1 MKECIER
8 VLSLP
13 QLTPSEE
20 VNAAFTK
27 LVETVVAHGKEP
39 LLCDEDIRHQVQQ
52 RCAVAEGKL
61 ERYWSRRITAADNP
75 WAKLEEFP
83 YHENYKEL
91 TRREIGLLGRTGLQL
106 CGCSSEVAMIGSG
119 PLPLTGWW
127 LHRLTGARIT
137 HVDASD
143 EAIEL
148 SRGLAASLDWL
159 GEFVTGLGQS
169 VALDEGRYDAI
180 YVAGLAGETL
190 AEKQAIVDH
199 VRPALKPDGR
209 LIARG
214 AYGARTLLYPGFDA
228 DAMKDVQLMEEYHP
242 TDEVINSVFVYKQAA

>member
-1 MKECIER
+1 MDKCIER

-13 QLTPSEE
+13 RLTPSEE
-20 VNAAFTK
+20 VNAAFTE
-27 LVETVVAHGKEP
+27 LVDAVVAHGEEP
-39 LLCDEDIRHQVQQ
+39 LLCDENRRHQVQQ

-61 ERYWSRRITAADNP
+61 EQYWSRRITKADNP
-75 WAKLEEFP
+75 WAELGEFP

-91 TRREIGLLGRTGLQL
+91 TRCEIGLLGRAGLWL
-106 CGCSSEVAMIGSG
+106 CDSSEVAMIGSG

-127 LHRLTGARIT
+127 LHQLTGARIT
-137 HVDASD
+137 HIDASD

-148 SRGLAASLDWL
+148 SRGLAAALDWP
-159 GEFVTGLGQS
+159 GEFMTGLGQS
-169 VALDEGRYDAI
+169 VALDEGRYDVI

-209 LIARG
+209 LLARG

-228 DAMKDVQLMEEYHP
+228 HAFEGVQLMEEYHP
-242 TDEVINSVFVYKQAA
+242 TDDIINSVFVYKPVQ

>member
-1 MKECIER
+1 MNECIER

-20 VNAAFTK
+20 VNAAFTE
-27 LVETVVAHGKEP
+27 LVEKVVAHGKEP
-39 LLCDEDIRHQVQQ
+39 LLCDEDIRRQVQR
-52 RCAVAEGKL
+52 RCAVAEGEL
-61 ERYWSRRITAADNP
+61 EQYWSRRITGADNP
-75 WAKLEEFP
+75 WAELGAFP
-83 YHENYKEL
+83 YHENYEEL

-106 CGCSSEVAMIGSG
+106 CSSSEVAMIGSG

-127 LHRLTGARIT
+127 LHQSTGARIT

-143 EAIEL
+143 KAIEL
-148 SRGLAASLDWL
+148 SRGLAAALDWP

-169 VALDEGRYDAI
+169 VVLDEGWYDAI

-199 VRPALKPDGR
+199 VLPALKPDGR

-228 DAMKDVQLMEEYHP
+228 DALEGVQLMEEYHP

>member
-1 MKECIER
+1 MDKCIER

-20 VNAAFTK
+20 VNAAFTE
-27 LVETVVAHGKEP
+27 LVDAVVAHGKEP
-39 LLCDEDIRHQVQQ
+39 LLRDEDIRRQVQQ

-61 ERYWSRRITAADNP
+61 EQYWSRRITKADNP
-75 WAKLEEFP
+75 WAELGEFP
-83 YHENYKEL
+83 YHENYEKL
-91 TRREIGLLGRTGLQL
+91 TRREIGLLERAGLWL
-106 CGCSSEVAMIGSG
+106 CDSSEVAMIGSG

-127 LHRLTGARIT
+127 LHQLTGARIT
-137 HVDASD
+137 HIDASD

-148 SRGLAASLDWL
+148 SRGLATALDWQCK
-159 GEFVTGLGQS
+159 FVTGLGQS

-199 VRPALKPDGR
+199 VRPALTPDGR

-214 AYGARTLLYPGFDA
+214 AYGVRTLLYPGFAA
-228 DAMKDVQLMEEYHP
+228 DAMKGVQLVEEYHP
-242 TDEVINSVFVYKQAA
+242 TDKVINSVFVYKPVQ

>member
-1 MKECIER
+1 MDKCIER

-13 QLTPSEE
+13 RLTPSEE
-20 VNAAFTK
+20 ANAAFTE
-27 LVETVVAHGKEP
+27 LVEAVVAHGEEP
-39 LLCDEDIRHQVQQ
+39 LLCDEDIRRQVQQ
-52 RCAVAEGKL
+52 RCAAAEGAL
-61 ERYWSRRITAADNP
+61 ERHWSRRIAESDNP
-75 WAKLEEFP
+75 WAELEAFP

-91 TRREIGLLGRTGLQL
+91 TRREIGLLGRTGLRL

-127 LHRLTGARIT
+127 LHQLTGARIT

-148 SRGLAASLDWL
+148 SRGLAAALDWP
-159 GEFVTGLGQS
+159 GEFVTGPGQS

-209 LIARG
+209 LLARG
-214 AYGARTLLYPGFDA
+214 AYGVRTLLYPGFDA
-228 DAMKDVQLMEEYHP
+228 DAIEGVQLMEEYHP
-242 TDEVINSVFVYKQAA
+242 TDGVINSVFVYKQAA

>member
-1 MKECIER
+1 MDKCIER

-27 LVETVVAHGKEP
+27 LVDTVVAHGKEP
-39 LLCDEDIRHQVQQ
+39 LLCDEDICHQVQR
-52 RCAVAEGKL
+52 RCAAAEGEL
-61 ERYWSRRITAADNP
+61 ERHWSGRITEADNP
-75 WAKLEEFP
+75 WAELGEFP
-83 YHENYKEL
+83 YYENYKEL
-91 TRREIGLLGRTGLQL
+91 TRREIGLLGRTGLRL

-127 LHRLTGARIT
+127 LHQLTGARIT

-148 SRGLAASLDWL
+148 SCGLAAVLNWPCK
-159 GEFVTGLGQS
+159 FVTGLGQS
-169 VALDEGRYDAI
+169 VVLDEGRYDAI

-228 DAMKDVQLMEEYHP
+228 HAFEGVRLMEEYHP
-242 TDEVINSVFVYKQAA
+242 TDEVINSVFVYKPVQ

>member
-1 MKECIER
+1 MNECIER

-20 VNAAFTK
+20 VNAAFTE
-27 LVETVVAHGKEP
+27 LVETVVAHGEEP
-39 LLCDEDIRHQVQQ
+39 LLYDENRRHQVQQ
-52 RCAVAEGKL
+52 RCAVAEGEL
-61 ERYWSRRITAADNP
+61 ERHWSGRITEADNP
-75 WAKLEEFP
+75 WAKLGEFP

-106 CGCSSEVAMIGSG
+106 YGCSSEVAMIGSG

-127 LHRLTGARIT
+127 LHQLTGARIT
-137 HVDASD
+137 HIDASD

-148 SRGLAASLDWL
+148 SRGLAAALDWP

-169 VALDEGRYDAI
+169 VALDERRYDAI

-209 LIARG
+209 LLARG

-228 DAMKDVQLMEEYHP
+228 DAIEGVQLAEEYHP
-242 TDEVINSVFVYKQAA
+242 TDGVINSVFVYKPVQ

>member
-1 MKECIER
+1 MDKCIER

-20 VNAAFTK
+20 VNAVFTE
-27 LVETVVAHGKEP
+27 LVDAVVAHGKEP
-39 LLCDEDIRHQVQQ
+39 LLRDEDIRRQVQQ

-61 ERYWSRRITAADNP
+61 EQYWSRRITKADNP
-75 WAKLEEFP
+75 WAEPGEFP
-83 YHENYKEL
+83 YHENYEKL
-91 TRREIGLLGRTGLQL
+91 TRREIELLGRTGLWL

-119 PLPLTGWW
+119 PLPLTGLW
-127 LHRLTGARIT
+127 LHQLTGAQIT

-148 SRGLAASLDWL
+148 SRGLAAALDWP
-159 GEFVTGLGQS
+159 GKFVTGLGQS
-169 VALDEGRYDAI
+169 VALDEGRYDVI

-199 VRPALKPDGR
+199 VRPALTPDGR
-209 LIARG
+209 LLARG

-228 DAMKDVQLMEEYHP
+228 DAMKGVQLMEEYHP
-242 TDEVINSVFVYKQAA
+242 TDDIINSVFVYKPVQ

>member
-20 VNAAFTK
+20 VNAAFTE
-27 LVETVVAHGKEP
+27 LVDAVVAHGEEP
-39 LLCDEDIRHQVQQ
+39 LLYDENRRHQVQQ
-52 RCAVAEGKL
+52 RCAVAEGEL
-61 ERYWSRRITAADNP
+61 ERHWSRRITKADNP
-75 WAKLEEFP
+75 WAELGEFP

-91 TRREIGLLGRTGLQL
+91 TRREIGLLGRSGLWL
-106 CGCSSEVAMIGSG
+106 CDSSEVAMIGSG

-127 LHRLTGARIT
+127 LHQLTGARIT
-137 HVDASD
+137 HIDASD

-148 SRGLAASLDWL
+148 SRGLATALDWP

-169 VALDEGRYDAI
+169 VVLDERRYDAI

-190 AEKQAIVDH
+190 AEKQVIVDH

-228 DAMKDVQLMEEYHP
+228 DALEGVQLMEEYHP
-242 TDEVINSVFVYKQAA
+242 TDDIINSVFVCKQAA

>member
-1 MKECIER
+1 MNECIKR

-20 VNAAFTK
+20 VNAAFTE
-27 LVETVVAHGKEP
+27 LVNAVVAHGEEP
-39 LLCDEDIRHQVQQ
+39 LLYDENRRHQVQQ
-52 RCAVAEGKL
+52 RCAVAEGEL
-61 ERYWSRRITAADNP
+61 ERHWSRRITEADNP
-75 WAKLEEFP
+75 WSELKEFP

-91 TRREIGLLGRTGLQL
+91 TRREIGLLGRAGLWL
-106 CGCSSEVAMIGSG
+106 CDSSEVAMIGSG

-127 LHRLTGARIT
+127 LHQLTEARIT
-137 HVDASD
+137 HIDASN
-143 EAIEL
+143 EAIKL
-148 SRGLAASLDWL
+148 SRGLATALDWP
-159 GEFVTGLGQS
+159 GKFVTGLGQS

-190 AEKQAIVDH
+190 AEKQAIVDR
-199 VRPALKPDGR
+199 VLPALKPDGR

-228 DAMKDVQLMEEYHP
+228 HAFEGVQLMEEYHP

>member
-1 MKECIER
+1 MNECIER

-20 VNAAFTK
+20 VNAAFTE
-27 LVETVVAHGKEP
+27 LVDAVVAHGEEP
-39 LLCDEDIRHQVQQ
+39 LLCDENRRHQVQQ
-52 RCAVAEGKL
+52 RCAVAEGEL
-61 ERYWSRRITAADNP
+61 ERHWSRRIAGADNP
-75 WAKLEEFP
+75 WSELKEFP

-91 TRREIGLLGRTGLQL
+91 TRREIGLLGRAGLWL
-106 CGCSSEVAMIGSG
+106 CDSSEVAMIGSG

-127 LHRLTGARIT
+127 LHQLTGARIT

-148 SRGLAASLDWL
+148 SRGLAAALDWP
-159 GEFVTGLGQS
+159 GEFVTGPGQS
-169 VALDEGRYDAI
+169 VALDEVRYDAI

-190 AEKQAIVDH
+190 AAKQAIVDR
-199 VRPALKPDGR
+199 VLPALKPDGR
-209 LIARG
+209 LLARG

-228 DAMKDVQLMEEYHP
+228 DALEGVRLMEEYHP
-242 TDEVINSVFVYKQAA
+242 TDNIINSVFVYKPAQ

>member
-1 MKECIER
+1 MDKCIER

-20 VNAAFTK
+20 VNAAFTE
-27 LVETVVAHGKEP
+27 LVDAVVAHGEEP
-39 LLCDEDIRHQVQQ
+39 LLRDEDIRRQVQQ

-61 ERYWSRRITAADNP
+61 EQYWSRRITEADNP

-83 YHENYKEL
+83 YHENYEKL
-91 TRREIGLLGRTGLQL
+91 TRREIELLGRTGLWL

-148 SRGLAASLDWL
+148 SRGLATALDWPC
-159 GEFVTGLGQS
+159 EFMTGLGQS

-209 LIARG
+209 LLARG

-228 DAMKDVQLMEEYHP
+228 DALENVQLIEEYHP

>member
-20 VNAAFTK
+20 VNAAFTE
-27 LVETVVAHGKEP
+27 LVETVVAHGKKP
-39 LLCDEDIRHQVQQ
+39 LLWDEDIRHQVQQ
-52 RCAVAEGKL
+52 CCAVAEGEL
-61 ERYWSRRITAADNP
+61 ERHWSRRITEADNP
-75 WAKLEEFP
+75 WSELKEFP

-91 TRREIGLLGRTGLQL
+91 TRREIGLLGRAGLWL
-106 CGCSSEVAMIGSG
+106 CDSSEVAMIGSG

-148 SRGLAASLDWL
+148 SRGLATALDWP
-159 GEFVTGLGQS
+159 GKFVTGLGQS
-169 VALDEGRYDAI
+169 VALDEGRYDVI

-199 VRPALKPDGR
+199 VRPALTPDGR
-209 LIARG
+209 LLARG

-228 DAMKDVQLMEEYHP
+228 DAMKGVQLMEEYHP
-242 TDEVINSVFVYKQAA
+242 TDDIINSVFVYKPVQ

>member
-1 MKECIER
+1 MNECIKR

-20 VNAAFTK
+20 VNAAFTE
-27 LVETVVAHGKEP
+27 LVETVVAHGKKP
-39 LLCDEDIRHQVQQ
+39 LLYDEDIRHQVQR
-52 RCAVAEGKL
+52 RCAVAEGEL
-61 ERYWSRRITAADNP
+61 ERHWSGRITEADNP
-75 WAKLEEFP
+75 WAELEEFP

-91 TRREIGLLGRTGLQL
+91 TRREIGLLGRAGLWL
-106 CGCSSEVAMIGSG
+106 CDSSEVAMIGSG

-127 LHRLTGARIT
+127 LHQLTEARIT
-137 HVDASD
+137 HIDASN
-143 EAIEL
+143 EAIKL
-148 SRGLAASLDWL
+148 SRGLAAALDWP
-159 GEFVTGLGQS
+159 GKFVTGLGQS

-190 AEKQAIVDH
+190 AEKQAIIDH
-199 VRPALKPDGR
+199 VRPALTPDGR
-209 LIARG
+209 LLARG

-228 DAMKDVQLMEEYHP
+228 HAFEGVQLMEEYHP

>member
-1 MKECIER
+1 MNECIER

-20 VNAAFTK
+20 VNAAFTE
-27 LVETVVAHGKEP
+27 LVETVVAHGKKP
-39 LLCDEDIRHQVQQ
+39 LLYDEDIRHQVQR
-52 RCAVAEGKL
+52 RCAVAEGEL
-61 ERYWSRRITAADNP
+61 ERHWSGRITEADNP

-83 YHENYKEL
+83 YHENYEKL
-91 TRREIGLLGRTGLQL
+91 TRREIGLLGRAGLQL

-127 LHRLTGARIT
+127 LHQLTGARIT

-148 SRGLAASLDWL
+148 SRGLATALDWPC
-159 GEFVTGLGQS
+159 EFMTGLGQS

-190 AEKQAIVDH
+190 AAKQAIVDH
-199 VRPALKPDGR
+199 VLSALKPDGR
-209 LIARG
+209 LLARG

-228 DAMKDVQLMEEYHP
+228 DAMKGVQLIEKYHP
-242 TDEVINSVFVYKQAA
+242 TDGVINSVFVYKQAA

>member
-1 MKECIER
+1 MNECIER

-13 QLTPSEE
+13 RLTPSEE
-20 VNAAFTK
+20 VNAAFTE
-27 LVETVVAHGKEP
+27 LVETVVAHGEEP
-39 LLCDEDIRHQVQQ
+39 LLCDEDICHQVQR
-52 RCAVAEGKL
+52 RCAVAEGEL
-61 ERYWSRRITAADNP
+61 ERHWSRRITGADSP
-75 WAKLEEFP
+75 WSELKEFP

-91 TRREIGLLGRTGLQL
+91 TRREIGLLGRAGLWL
-106 CGCSSEVAMIGSG
+106 CDSSEVAMIGSG

-127 LHRLTGARIT
+127 LNQLTGARIT

-148 SRGLAASLDWL
+148 SRGLAAALDWP
-159 GEFVTGLGQS
+159 GKFMTSLGQS
-169 VALDEGRYDAI
+169 VALDEGRYDVI

-190 AEKQAIVDH
+190 AAKQAIVDH

-209 LIARG
+209 LLARG

-228 DAMKDVQLMEEYHP
+228 DALENVQLMEEYHP
-242 TDEVINSVFVYKQAA
+242 TDSIINSVFVYKQAA

>member
-1 MKECIER
+1 
-8 VLSLP
+8 
-13 QLTPSEE
+13 
-20 VNAAFTK
+20 
-27 LVETVVAHGKEP
+27 
-39 LLCDEDIRHQVQQ
+39 
-52 RCAVAEGKL
+52 
-61 ERYWSRRITAADNP
+61 
-75 WAKLEEFP
+75 
-83 YHENYKEL
+83 
-91 TRREIGLLGRTGLQL
+91 
-106 CGCSSEVAMIGSG
+106 MIGSG

-127 LHRLTGARIT
+127 LNQLTGARIT

-143 EAIEL
+143 EAIGL
-148 SRGLAASLDWL
+148 SRGLAAALAWP

-190 AEKQAIVDH
+190 AAKQAIVGH

-228 DAMKDVQLMEEYHP
+228 DALEGVQLMEEYHP
-242 TDEVINSVFVYKQAA
+242 TDEVINSVFVYRQAA

>member
-1 MKECIER
+1 MDKCIER

-20 VNAAFTK
+20 VNAAFTE
-27 LVETVVAHGKEP
+27 LVDAVVAHGEEP
-39 LLCDEDIRHQVQQ
+39 LLCYENRRHQVQQ
-52 RCAVAEGKL
+52 RCAVAEGEL
-61 ERYWSRRITAADNP
+61 ERHWSRRIAGADNP
-75 WAKLEEFP
+75 WSELKEFP

-91 TRREIGLLGRTGLQL
+91 TRREIGLLGRAGLWL
-106 CGCSSEVAMIGSG
+106 CDSSEVAMIGSG

-127 LHRLTGARIT
+127 LHQLTEARIT
-137 HVDASD
+137 HIDASN

-148 SRGLAASLDWL
+148 SRGLAAALDWP
-159 GEFVTGLGQS
+159 GKFVTGLGQS
-169 VALDEGRYDAI
+169 VALDEGQYDAI

-199 VRPALKPDGR
+199 VLPALKPDDGR

-228 DAMKDVQLMEEYHP
+228 HAFEGVQLMEEYHP
-242 TDEVINSVFVYKQAA
+242 TDGVINSVFVYKQAA

>member
-1 MKECIER
+1 MDKCIER

-20 VNAAFTK
+20 VNAAFTE
-27 LVETVVAHGKEP
+27 LVDAVVAHGKEP
-39 LLCDEDIRHQVQQ
+39 LLCDENRRHQVQQ
-52 RCAVAEGKL
+52 RCAVAEGEL
-61 ERYWSRRITAADNP
+61 ERHWSGRITEADNP

-91 TRREIGLLGRTGLQL
+91 TRREIGLLGRAGLQL

-127 LHRLTGARIT
+127 LHQLTGAQIT

-148 SRGLAASLDWL
+148 SRGLAA
-159 GEFVTGLGQS
+159 
-169 VALDEGRYDAI
+169 A
-180 YVAGLAGETL
+180 
-190 AEKQAIVDH
+190 
-199 VRPALKPDGR
+199 R
-209 LIARG
+209 LIGRVN
-214 AYGARTLLYPGFDA
+214 L
-228 DAMKDVQLMEEYHP
+228 
-242 TDEVINSVFVYKQAA
+242 

>member
-1 MKECIER
+1 MNECIER

-13 QLTPSEE
+13 QLTSSEE
-20 VNAAFTK
+20 VNATFTK

-61 ERYWSRRITAADNP
+61 ERYWSRRITEADNP
-75 WAKLEEFP
+75 WAELGEFP

-91 TRREIGLLGRTGLQL
+91 TRREIGLMGRAGLRL
-106 CGCSSEVAMIGSG
+106 CSSSEVAMIGSG

-127 LHRLTGARIT
+127 LRQLTGAQIT
-137 HVDASD
+137 HIDASD

-148 SRGLAASLDWL
+148 SRGLAAALDWP
-159 GEFVTGLGQS
+159 GEFMTGPGQS
-169 VALDEGRYDAI
+169 VVLDEGRYDAI
-180 YVAGLAGETL
+180 YVAGMAGETL
-190 AEKQAIVDH
+190 AAKQAIVGH

-209 LIARG
+209 LLARG

-228 DAMKDVQLMEEYHP
+228 DALEGVQLMEEHHP

>member
-1 MKECIER
+1 MDKCIKR

-20 VNAAFTK
+20 VNAAFTE
-27 LVETVVAHGKEP
+27 LVEKVVAHGEEP
-39 LLCDEDIRHQVQQ
+39 LLCDENRRRQVQQ
-52 RCAVAEGKL
+52 RCAVAEGEL
-61 ERYWSRRITAADNP
+61 ERHWSGRITKADNP
-75 WAKLEEFP
+75 WAELEEFP
-83 YHENYKEL
+83 YHENYEKL
-91 TRREIGLLGRTGLQL
+91 TRREIGLLGRAGLWL
-106 CGCSSEVAMIGSG
+106 CDSSEVAMIGSG

-127 LHRLTGARIT
+127 LHQLTGAQIT

-148 SRGLAASLDWL
+148 SRGLATALDWP

-169 VALDEGRYDAI
+169 VALDEGRYDVI

-190 AEKQAIVDH
+190 AEKQAIVD
-199 VRPALKPDGR
+199 RALSALKPDGR

-228 DAMKDVQLMEEYHP
+228 DAPLKVC
-242 TDEVINSVFVYKQAA
+242 S

>member
-1 MKECIER
+1 MDKCIER

-52 RCAVAEGKL
+52 RCAVAEGEL
-61 ERYWSRRITAADNP
+61 ERHWSGRITEADNP
-75 WAKLEEFP
+75 WAKLGEFP

-91 TRREIGLLGRTGLQL
+91 TRREIELLGRAGLWL
-106 CGCSSEVAMIGSG
+106 CDSSEVAMIGSG
-119 PLPLTGWW
+119 PLPLTGLW
-127 LHRLTGARIT
+127 LHQLTGARIT

-148 SRGLAASLDWL
+148 SRGLAAALDWP
-159 GEFVTGLGQS
+159 GEFVTGPGQS
-169 VALDEGRYDAI
+169 VALDKGRYDAI

-190 AEKQAIVDH
+190 AAKQAIVDH
-199 VRPALKPDGR
+199 VLPALKPDGR
-209 LIARG
+209 LLARA

-228 DAMKDVQLMEEYHP
+228 DTIEGVQLMEEYHP
-242 TDEVINSVFVYKQAA
+242 TDEVINSVFVYKPAQ

>member
-1 MKECIER
+1 MDKCIER

-20 VNAAFTK
+20 VNAAFTE
-27 LVETVVAHGKEP
+27 LVDAVVAHGEEP
-39 LLCDEDIRHQVQQ
+39 LLCDENRRHQVQQ

-61 ERYWSRRITAADNP
+61 EQYWSRRITKADNP
-75 WAKLEEFP
+75 WAELGEFP

-91 TRREIGLLGRTGLQL
+91 TRREIGLLGRAGLWL
-106 CGCSSEVAMIGSG
+106 CDSSEVAMIGSG

-127 LHRLTGARIT
+127 LHQLTGARIT

-148 SRGLAASLDWL
+148 SRGLATALDWP

-169 VALDEGRYDAI
+169 VALDEGRYDVI

-190 AEKQAIVDH
+190 AEKQAIVD
-199 VRPALKPDGR
+199 RALSALKPDGR
-209 LIARG
+209 LLARG

-228 DAMKDVQLMEEYHP
+228 HAFEGVQLMEKYHP
-242 TDEVINSVFVYKQAA
+242 TDGVINSVFVYKQAA

>member
-20 VNAAFTK
+20 VNAAFTE
-27 LVETVVAHGKEP
+27 LVDAVVAHGEEP
-39 LLCDEDIRHQVQQ
+39 LLCDENRRHQVQQ
-52 RCAVAEGKL
+52 RCAVAEGEL
-61 ERYWSRRITAADNP
+61 ERHWSRRITKADNP

-91 TRREIGLLGRTGLQL
+91 TRREIELLGRAGLQL
-106 CGCSSEVAMIGSG
+106 CSSSEVAMIGSG
-119 PLPLTGWW
+119 PLPLTGWR
-127 LHRLTGARIT
+127 LHQLTGARIT

-148 SRGLAASLDWL
+148 SRGLATALDWP

-190 AEKQAIVDH
+190 AVKQAIVDH

-209 LIARG
+209 LLARG

-228 DAMKDVQLMEEYHP
+228 DALEGVQLMEEYHP
-242 TDEVINSVFVYKQAA
+242 TDNIINSVFVYK